1 MLVNVV
7 FIHVSAQTKD
17 TIRTQA
23 SEEVIVT
30 GQYGEN
36 SLTRSVYKV
45 KVIDQKRIQMQ
56 GANNLKDLL
65 SNELNIRVNNDPA
78 LGSGLSIQGIGGQNI
93 KIMIDGVPVIGREGN
108 FIDLNQLNLNNIE
121 RIEIV
126 EGPMSVNFGTDAL
139 GGVINLITKQ
149 NNKASQHAGVKTYY
163 ETIGQY
169 NAGINYG
176 AHLGKEWRTE
186 LNVARNFFEG
196 YSATGQSRVKIWKP
210 RTQYFG
216 DISLSKKFKKVSL
229 RVTGTFFDEKVTN
242 RDSGTITPYSAY
254 GIDQYYYT
262 RRISNTVF
270 YDHRLFLNHQL
281 NIIASYNY
289 YRRIIN
295 TVRKDLV
302 SLSEEMIPSAQ
313 FQDTGYFDNWMS
325 RGTFSRN
332 KEKSKFNY
340 QLGYEVNYD
349 RYTGSRISEGEQ
361 SVYDANL
368 FGSMELKYIK
378 HVLIRPGIRIMH
390 NSKYNA
396 PLIPSVNIKWDI
408 SEKVSMR
415 GSYGR
420 GFRSPTLKELY
431 LSFTDPSH
439 NIMGNPE
446 LKAETQ
452 NNYQVSIT
460 HEVKRVDRSFKT
472 DLALFYNEI
481 FDKIDLALVGN
492 NSVDAKYISVSNFK
506 NAGTNIGAEYK
517 APNYAFSAS
526 YAFTGINNS
535 FISKSETN
543 KYFLSHE
550 YRINARYML
559 KKLKTNFALFYKY
572 NSRIQSY
579 QYNLSDGTIK
589 TGFVNGFGLW
599 DATVSKSL
607 FKDHLSINAGV
618 KNLLNVV
625 NVNANMTA
633 GVHNNNQD
641 ATPVA
646 MGRTLFCS
654 LQYTFESKPKK

>member
-1 MLVNVV
+1 MVFVV
-7 FIHVSAQTKD
+7 FTHALAQTKD
-17 TIRTQA
+17 SIKTQA
-23 SEEVIVT
+23 TEEVIIT

-36 SLTRSVYKV
+36 SLTKSVYKV

-65 SNELNIRVNNDPA
+65 ANELNIRVNNDPA

-149 NNKASQHAGVKTYY
+149 NHKASQHAGVKTYY

-176 AHLGKEWRTE
+176 AHLGKEWRIE
-186 LNVARNFFEG
+186 LNMARNFFEG
-196 YSATGQSRVKIWKP
+196 YSTGEQSRVKLWKP

-216 DISLSKKFKKVSL
+216 DISVSKKFKKATVRNISS
-229 RVTGTFFDEKVTN
+229 FFDEKVTN

-270 YDHRLFLNHQL
+270 YDHKLFSNHQL
-281 NIIASYNY
+281 HVIGSYNY
-289 YRRIIN
+289 YRRMIN

-302 SLSEEMIPSAQ
+302 SLSEAMIPSPQ

-332 KEKSKFNY
+332 KDKSKFNY

-349 RYTGSRISEGEQ
+349 RYTGSRIDGGKQ
-361 SVYDANL
+361 SVYDMNV
-368 FGSMELKYIK
+368 FGSAELKYIK
-378 HVLIRPGIRIMH
+378 HVLIRPGLRIMH

-396 PLIPSVNIKWDI
+396 PLIPSVNIKWDVNEKI
-408 SEKVSMR
+408 SVR
-415 GSYGR
+415 ASYGR

-452 NNYQVSIT
+452 NNYQLSTSYEI
-460 HEVKRVDRSFKT
+460 KRVDRIFKT
-472 DLALFYNEI
+472 DLAFFYNEI

-506 NAGTNIGAEYK
+506 NAGTNVGAEYK
-517 APNYAFSAS
+517 APNYAISTS

-535 FISKSETN
+535 FISQSETN

-550 YRINARYML
+550 YRVNVRYL
-559 KKLKTNFALFYKY
+559 WKKIKTNIALFYKY

-589 TGFVNGFGLW
+589 TGFIDGFGLF
-599 DATVSKSL
+599 DATVGKNF
-607 FKDHLSINAGV
+607 FKDHLNINAGV
-618 KNLLNVV
+618 KNLLNVI

-633 GVHNNNQD
+633 GVHSNNQD

-646 MGRTLFCS
+646 MGRTIFCS
-654 LQYTFESKPKK
+654 IQYTFESKLKK